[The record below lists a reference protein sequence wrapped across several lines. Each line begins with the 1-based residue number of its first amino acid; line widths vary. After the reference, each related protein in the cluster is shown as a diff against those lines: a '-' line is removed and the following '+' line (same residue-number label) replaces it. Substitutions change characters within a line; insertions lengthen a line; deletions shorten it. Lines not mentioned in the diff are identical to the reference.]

1 MNLAIKA
8 IVFDWA
14 GTVVDHGCIAPVIAL
29 QKVFAGAGTP
39 ITEAEAR
46 ADMGRA
52 KRDHIRALLAMPRV
66 AAAWRAAHGG
76 PSTEDDVSAL
86 HDAVEPMMRE
96 SGAERATLIP
106 GAERLAS
113 LAERGVRIGSTTGYT
128 RSMMEGIAPLAARQG
143 YAPQAM
149 ICSGETPEGRPSPLG
164 MWKAL
169 IELSAWPA
177 WACVKVDDSPVGI
190 EEGRNAGAWTVG
202 IAATGNGVGLDLA
215 GLTALDAS
223 ERRRRIDAVAAGLKA
238 AGADFVI
245 DSVVAI
251 EPILEEI
258 SDRIAR
264 GEMPGADDRS

>member
-1 MNLAIKA
+1 MSLAIKA

-52 KRDHIRALLAMPRV
+52 KRDHVRALLAMPRV
-66 AAAWRAAHGG
+66 GAAWREAHGG
-76 PSTEDDVSAL
+76 APGEADVDAL

-106 GAERLAS
+106 GAERLGS

-128 RSMMEGIAPLAARQG
+128 RSMMADIAPLAAKQG
-143 YAPQAM
+143 YAPESM
-149 ICSGETPEGRPSPLG
+149 ICSGETPAGRPSPLG

-215 GLTALDAS
+215 ALEALEAS
-223 ERRRRIDAVAAGLKA
+223 DRRRRIDAAGADLKA

-245 DSVVAI
+245 DSIAGI
-251 EPILEEI
+251 DPILAEI

-264 GEMPGADDRS
+264 GERPGPDDRG

>member
-1 MNLAIKA
+1 MNLSIKA

-29 QKVFAGAGTP
+29 QKVFAEAGIP

-46 ADMGRA
+46 VDMGKA
-52 KRDHIRALLAMPRV
+52 KRDHVRALLAAPRI
-66 AAAWRAAHGG
+66 AAAWREANGG
-76 PSTEDDVSAL
+76 PPTEADVDAL

-96 SGAERATLIP
+96 TGAQRAALIP
-106 GAERLAS
+106 GAEKIAS
-113 LAERGVRIGSTTGYT
+113 LAGRGVKIGSTTGYT
-128 RSMMEGIAPLAARQG
+128 RSMMKGIAPLAAKQG
-143 YAPQAM
+143 YAPDAM

-177 WACVKVDDSPVGI
+177 SACVKVDDSPVGI
-190 EEGRNAGAWTVG
+190 EEGRNAGAWTIG

-215 GLTALDAS
+215 GLEALDPS
-223 ERRRRIDAVAAGLKA
+223 ERRRRIDAVVAELKA
-238 AGADFVI
+238 SGADYVI
-245 DSVVAI
+245 DSVAD
-251 EPILEEI
+251 ILPVLAEI

-264 GEMPGADDRS
+264 GERPGDDRS

>member
-52 KRDHIRALLAMPRV
+52 KRDHIRGLLAMPRIAGV
-66 AAAWRAAHGG
+66 WREAHGG
-76 PSTEDDVSAL
+76 PPSEADVNRL

-96 SGAERATLIP
+96 SGADRAKLIP

-128 RSMMEGIAPLAARQG
+128 RSMMEGIAPFAAKQG
-143 YAPQAM
+143 YAPEAM

-177 WACVKVDDSPVGI
+177 SACVKVDDSPVGI

-215 GLTALDAS
+215 ALEALEIS
-223 ERRRRIDAVAAGLKA
+223 ERRRRIDAAGADLKA

-245 DSVVAI
+245 DSVAGI
-251 EPILEEI
+251 EPVLVQI

-264 GEMPGADDRS
+264 GERPGVDDRG